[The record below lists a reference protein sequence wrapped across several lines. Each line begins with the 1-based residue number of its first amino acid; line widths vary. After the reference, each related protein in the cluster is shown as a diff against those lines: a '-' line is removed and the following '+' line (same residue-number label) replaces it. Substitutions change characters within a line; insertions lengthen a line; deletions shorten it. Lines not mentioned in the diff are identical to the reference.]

1 MINDAWYLQRYQ
13 SQPDQVRLVMDV
25 LSIYLYPL
33 DKHTLFDAVRL
44 LTSLSRPEL
53 EDMLLDLREQ
63 ELLQMNVNGHYS
75 LPPALS
81 FQLLPANI
89 VRPDYQPV
97 VDRTGRAVHAF
108 YSVNARL
115 QDLQQLL
122 VAWFTG
128 DRYLLAPPIRRM
140 EMELAEYQP
149 WMSYLLFFPAY
160 EGLLKLFSETA
171 VDSIFS
177 FAVKYHL
184 LQLPP
189 MEELLALQERSGC
202 RFPELP
208 LLQGD
213 LHTAF
218 GDDTADELFG
228 KALVTLYQGQPGAAL
243 TAFEKGIKR
252 QRQQDK
258 KNTLPVSPL
267 FAFYYALTLTLLP
280 GEKSNP
286 IVQKLLTAY
295 ERKLFPAVTPAVC
308 LLYLHAGRKEKAEN
322 LLLLLLE
329 RNEQPLLSY
338 LSVIALQLLHPR
350 SKLLITFRVQA
361 DVLLRRGMEH
371 HYRLLTY
378 EYLYLFRDA
387 GYAGYAPAFTAAG
400 AAVRY
405 EPVLSQIKIT
415 ADWERL
421 LNTLLAPDEVSG
433 KQKPAPVHRLI
444 YLVDFNYY
452 KLQPVVQ
459 ASNGDG
465 TWSSGRH
472 VPLKKLK
479 EGRAEAMTEQD
490 QRISTTIQKDHYY
503 NHDGENYS
511 FDNRVWE
518 ELAGHPFLFLDD
530 EPTIPVEIVK
540 GQPELMVNYN
550 GKGYTFTANIDDYS
564 SELVFVKETPTRL
577 KVIRL
582 TPQQRK
588 VLQTLSQ
595 VPVVPA
601 EGREKLLQVLKSVG
615 AHLTVHSELGD
626 GSVNIRKREGD
637 ARIVIQLLPFGAG
650 IKAGLFV
657 KPFTLDPPYCKPGA
671 GAAHIIGISN
681 GERWQANRNLE
692 LEKNNETR
700 LLDMIQQIVPQ
711 ELVADTLVFEDPAD
725 CLELLDLIHTYPE
738 LVRAEWPEGERY
750 QVRDQVNFSHVA
762 LSLKEKGHWFL
773 CDAEIRVDEN
783 LVITFRELLD
793 TKRIV
798 KKRFL
803 ALDNG
808 EYLSLT
814 ADLRKR
820 INELASIAMQGPQ
833 GIAIPRFAASM
844 LDDWLQQAGQAEV
857 DEAWRAFIHKRDTA
871 MDLHPEIPVTLQTT
885 LRPYQEEG
893 FRWMTHLA
901 AWGAGACL
909 ADDMGLGKTVQAI
922 ALLLYRAAEGP
933 ALVISPASVLP
944 NWVNEISRFA
954 PSLNIIQLQP
964 GKRAA
969 QLKNTGPFDV
979 VVSTYGI
986 LQQDAQLFA
995 GVHWSTAVLDE
1006 AHTIKNYQT
1015 KTSKAAMALQ
1025 ADFRLMLTGTPIQ
1038 NHMGEIWNLFNFL
1051 NPGLLGTLDHFNE
1064 QFVFPSVRNPE
1075 STVKQHLKRLL
1086 APFLLRRTKT
1096 AVLEELPPK
1105 TEITRLVEM
1114 SYEEMSF
1121 YEAIRRKAVENL
1133 AVPEENLGRRQ
1144 MKALAEISRLRMAAC
1159 HPQLVDGESS
1169 ITSSKLNVFLEIAQ
1183 ELIDNN
1189 HRALVFSQFVRHLEL
1204 VKAALAQR
1212 GITCLYLDGSTP
1224 IPQREQLVRD
1234 FQAGKGQLFLIS
1246 LKAGG
1251 VGLNLTAADY
1261 VVHLDPW
1268 WNPAIEEQASDRAHR
1283 IGQTRP
1289 VTIYRLVAQHTI
1301 EEKIIALHNNK
1312 RDLADRLLEGSDQ
1325 SGRLSAEELMDLIAV
1340 GY

>member
-13 SQPDQVRLVMDV
+13 SRPDAVRLVIDV

-63 ELLQMNVNGHYS
+63 ELLLMNVNGHYS

-81 FQLLPANI
+81 FQLLPVNI

-149 WMSYLLFFPAY
+149 WISYLLFFPAY
-160 EGLLKLFSETA
+160 DGLLKLFSETA

-202 RFPELP
+202 RFPELQ

-213 LHTAF
+213 LHTPF
-218 GDDTADELFG
+218 GDATTDELFA
-228 KALVTLYQGQPGAAL
+228 KALVTLYQGQPAAAL

-286 IVQKLLTAY
+286 VIQKLLAAY
-295 ERKLFPAVTPAVC
+295 ERKIFPAVTPAVC

-329 RNEQPLLSY
+329 RNEEPLLGY

-387 GYAGYAPAFTAAG
+387 GYAGYAPDFTAAG

-421 LNTLLAPDEVSG
+421 LNTLLAPDEATG
-433 KQKPAPVHRLI
+433 KSKPAPVHRLI
-444 YLVDFNYY
+444 YLIDFNHY

-459 ASNGDG
+459 ASNADG
-465 TWSSGRH
+465 TWSSGRN

-479 EGRAEAMTEQD
+479 EGKAEAMTEQD
-490 QRISTTIQKDHYY
+490 HRISTTIQKDHYY
-503 NHDGENYS
+503 NHDGEAYS

-530 EPTIPVEIVK
+530 HPTVPAEIVK
-540 GQPELMVNYN
+540 GHPELMVNYN

-582 TPQQRK
+582 TAQQRK

-601 EGREKLLQVLKSVG
+601 EGREKLMQVLKSIG

-626 GSVNIRKREGD
+626 GAVNIRKRDGD

-692 LEKNNETR
+692 LEKNNEAR
-700 LLDMIQQIVPQ
+700 LLEMIQQIVPQ

-750 QVRDQVNFSHVA
+750 HVKDQVNFSHVA

-783 LVITFRELLD
+783 LVVTFRELLD
-793 TKRIV
+793 TRRIV

-833 GIAIPRFAASM
+833 GVVIPRYAASM

-857 DEAWRAFIHKRDTA
+857 DEAWRAFIRKRDTA
-871 MDLHPEIPVTLQTT
+871 MELQPEVPVTLQTT

-922 ALLLYRAAEGP
+922 ALLLYRGAEGP

-944 NWVNEISRFA
+944 NWVNEINRFA
-954 PSLNIIQLQP
+954 PTLNIIQLQP

-969 QLKNTGPFDV
+969 QLKNTGPYDV
-979 VVSTYGI
+979 VVATYGI
-986 LQQDAQLFA
+986 LQQEAQLFA

-1086 APFLLRRTKT
+1086 TPFLLRRTKT
-1096 AVLEELPPK
+1096 AVLEELPSK

-1169 ITSSKLNVFLEIAQ
+1169 ISSSKLNVFLEIAQ

-1204 VKAALAQR
+1204 VKEALIQR
-1212 GITCLYLDGSTP
+1212 GITFLYLDGATP

-1234 FQAGKGQLFLIS
+1234 FQGGRGQLFLIS

-1301 EEKIIALHNNK
+1301 EEKIIALHNSK

>member
-1 MINDAWYLQRYQ
+1 MINEAWYLQRYQ
-13 SQPDQVRLVMDV
+13 SRHDAVQLVIDV

-33 DKHTLFDAVRL
+33 DKHTLFDAVNL
-44 LTSLSRPEL
+44 LTSLPRPEL
-53 EDMLLDLREQ
+53 EDILLDLREQ
-63 ELLQMNVNGHYS
+63 ELLQMNVNGHYN

-81 FQLLPANI
+81 FQLLPLNI
-89 VRPDYQPV
+89 VRPEYQPV

-108 YSVNARL
+108 YSVSARL
-115 QDLQQLL
+115 QELQQLL

-140 EMELAEYQP
+140 ELELNEYQP
-149 WMSYLLFFPAY
+149 WLSYLLFFPAY
-160 EGLLKLFSETA
+160 DGLLKLFSEPA
-171 VDSIFS
+171 MDNIFS
-177 FAVKYHL
+177 FAIKYHL

-189 MEELLALQERSGC
+189 MEELLALQTRSDA
-202 RFPELP
+202 RFPELQ

-213 LHTAF
+213 LHTPL
-218 GDDTADELFG
+218 GDASADELFG
-228 KALVTLYQGQPGAAL
+228 KALVTLYEGNPAAAL
-243 TAFEKGIKR
+243 IAFDKGIKR

-286 IVQKLLTAY
+286 VIQKLLTAY
-295 ERKLFPAVTPAVC
+295 ERKIFPAVTPAIC
-308 LLYLHAGRKEKAEN
+308 LLHLHAGRKEKAES

-400 AAVRY
+400 AVIRY
-405 EPVLSQIKIT
+405 EPVLSQIRLT

-421 LNTLLAPDEVSG
+421 LNTLLTPDDAGG
-433 KQKPAPVHRLI
+433 KAKPVPVHRLI
-444 YLVDFNYY
+444 YLVDFDHY
-452 KLQPVVQ
+452 KLQPVAQ
-459 ASNGDG
+459 TANPDG
-465 TWSSGRH
+465 SWSAGRN

-479 EGRAEAMTEQD
+479 EGRAEAMTDQD
-490 QRISTTIQKDHYY
+490 QRISTTIQKDHFY
-503 NHDGENYS
+503 NHDGEAFS
-511 FDNRVWE
+511 FDSRVWE
-518 ELAGHPFLFLDD
+518 ELAGHPYLFLEDN
-530 EPTIPVEIVK
+530 PAVPVEIVK
-540 GQPELMVNYN
+540 GTPELLVNFN
-550 GKGYTFTANIDDYS
+550 GKGYTFTVNINDYS

-577 KVIRL
+577 KIIRL

-588 VLQTLSQ
+588 VLQTLAQ

-601 EGREKLLQVLKSVG
+601 EGREKLMQVLKSIG

-626 GSVNIRKREGD
+626 GSLNIRKREGD

-657 KPFTLDPPYCKPGA
+657 KPFTIDPPYCKAGA

-692 LEKNNETR
+692 EEKANETR
-700 LLDMIQQIVPQ
+700 LLELIQQIVPQ

-725 CLELLDLIHTYPE
+725 CLELLDLIHAHPD

-750 QVRDQVNFSHVA
+750 HVKDQVNFSHVA

-773 CDAEIRVDEN
+773 CDGEIRVDEN
-783 LVITFRELLD
+783 LVLTFRELLD

-808 EYLSLT
+808 EFLSLT

-820 INELASIAMQGPQ
+820 LNELADIAIQGPQ
-833 GIAIPRFAASM
+833 GLSIPRYAASM
-844 LDDWLQQAGQAEV
+844 LDDLLLQAGQAEV

-893 FRWMTHLA
+893 FRWMAHLA

-922 ALLLYRAAEGP
+922 ALLLYRAADGP
-933 ALVISPASVLP
+933 ALVVSPASVLP
-944 NWVNEISRFA
+944 NWVNELSRFA
-954 PSLNIIQLQP
+954 PSLNIVELQP

-969 QLKNTGPFDV
+969 LIKNAGAFDV
-979 VVSTYGI
+979 VVTTYGI
-986 LQQDAQLFA
+986 LQAEAQLFA
-995 GVHWSTAVLDE
+995 GAHWSTAVLDE

-1051 NPGLLGTLDHFNE
+1051 NPGLLGSLDHFNE

-1075 STVKQHLKRLL
+1075 STVKQHLRRLL

-1096 AVLEELPPK
+1096 AVLEELPSK
-1105 TEITRLVEM
+1105 TEITRLVEL
-1114 SYEEMSF
+1114 SHEEMSF
-1121 YEAIRRKAVENL
+1121 YEAIRRKAIEAL

-1159 HPQLVDGESS
+1159 HPQLVDGESG
-1169 ITSSKLNVFLEIAQ
+1169 ITSSKLNVFLEIVQ
-1183 ELIDNN
+1183 ELISNN

-1204 VKAALAQR
+1204 VKTALEQR
-1212 GITCLYLDGSTP
+1212 GIDCLYLDGATP
-1224 IPQREQLVRD
+1224 IPQRERLVRD
-1234 FQAGKGQLFLIS
+1234 FQSGRGQLFLIS

-1289 VTIYRLVAQHTI
+1289 VTIYRLVAKQTI
-1301 EEKIIALHNNK
+1301 EEKIIALHHSK

-1325 SGRLSAEELMDLIAV
+1325 SGRLSAEELMDLISV